1 MSFEY
6 VNEEEVMKKIA
17 DSAADVV
24 VPESLD
30 PENIKKKLQGQKKAG
45 NFLRRNLQK

>member
-24 VPESLD
+24 VPESLE

-45 NFLRRNLQK
+45 KFSKKKFA